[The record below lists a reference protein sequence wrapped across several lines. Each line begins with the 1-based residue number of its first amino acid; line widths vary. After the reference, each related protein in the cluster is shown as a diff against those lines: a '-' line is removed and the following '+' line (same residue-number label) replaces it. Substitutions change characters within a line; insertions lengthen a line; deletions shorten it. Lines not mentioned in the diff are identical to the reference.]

1 MSEWGSLPLTYICM
15 YICIYVYIVTCLG
28 LFVSELLA
36 LFLKY
41 SELFLKYAQLCVQY
55 VELFPK
61 I

>member
-1 MSEWGSLPLTYICM
+1 MANDGNIVWLILG
-15 YICIYVYIVTCLG
+15 ICICIYIVTCLG
-28 LFVSELLA
+28 LFVCELLE